1 MKHLPKHLRP
11 RWRYLAVSVE
21 STPDA
26 EIDRATFQRQLWY
39 AAQNLVGDA
48 GSADVD
54 LSVLSFTFEA
64 GDGEAI
70 VRVRRGEVDRGRAI
84 VASLAQIDDAAVG
97 ARSRA
102 IAAAVGSYF
111 VLVLLFVVPGLS
123 VFMIAQWVHRTL
135 LGFEANLDLYN
146 AVTYVSPLT
155 AYRKGTNMFLPEE
168 MEQRVFQRAAD
179 ASGDLPV
186 YLSEEVSLLVFAVWL
201 VVPLVVGYL
210 RFQGADLQ

>member
-97 ARSRA
+97 VCVRGVSGTVRA
-102 IAAAVGSYF
+102 CEERYMGRA
-111 VLVLLFVVPGLS
+111 L
-123 VFMIAQWVHRTL
+123 
-135 LGFEANLDLYN
+135 
-146 AVTYVSPLT
+146 
-155 AYRKGTNMFLPEE
+155 KGTN
-168 MEQRVFQRAAD
+168 QRDVVFRD
-179 ASGDLPV
+179 A
-186 YLSEEVSLLVFAVWL
+186 ERTAVTG
-201 VVPLVVGYL
+201 VDRVDVRTDAG
-210 RFQGADLQ
+210 FTGATTLDLQ